1 MEAKTTPQP
10 DVVQQQQIQ
19 ALLANVEELTCQ
31 NEELRK
37 TMESQNIEHWR
48 IGENQNEEES
58 NSQANRWDRT
68 SGEDS
73 IRVEN
78 ELRNMRKE
86 MDKLKSAM
94 KDKGGENLDGMIWST
109 DSPFTSEV
117 LKCPLPPKFFLPQ
130 LESYDGSKD
139 PLDHN
144 ESFKMLML
152 LQMTLD
158 EVMCRAFPT
167 TLKGAAR
174 VWFSKIPL
182 GTIVDFE

>member
-1 MEAKTTPQP
+1 MEIETAPQL
-10 DVVQQQQIQ
+10 DAVQQHQIQ
-19 ALLANVEELTCQ
+19 ALLASVEELTCQ
-31 NEELRK
+31 NEELWK
-37 TMESQNIEHWR
+37 TMESQNVKCQR

-58 NSQANRWDRT
+58 NSQTNRRDRT
-68 SGEDS
+68 LGEDS
-73 IRVEN
+73 TRVEN

-86 MDKLKSAM
+86 MDELKSAM
-94 KDKGGENLDGMIWST
+94 KDKGGENLDGMIWRM
-109 DSPFTSEV
+109 DSPFTIEV
-117 LKCPLPPKFFLPQ
+117 LNCPFPLKFYLPQ